1 MPSPSLLY
9 TVLTEE
15 LESQGFGPVPREE
28 LEAQLQQKL
37 PAIEEEL
44 GALRLSDP
52 EEYARRL
59 DGERVKLF
67 YAWLHT
73 RDVRRSALCF
83 SGGGIR
89 SATFGLGLMQ
99 GLARNRLLGQF
110 DYLSTVSGGGYLGSW
125 LTGWIYRERRKL
137 ADAPERQQL
146 AAGQEPEERQ
156 RLADQ
161 DAQDAQ
167 DTRDALRKV
176 ETRLQSLP
184 GSSPGSSFDQE
195 PEPVRYLRQYSR
207 YMSPKVGLLSADTW
221 TLVSIFLRNLFLNWL
236 VLLPLLALGLMIPR
250 VSVILTRLGTRP
262 WFQAR
267 EDWIFQL
274 VFWLAVVFGSC
285 AIGYIAAARPSLAA
299 KSTLKSKRRGQ
310 IPFLLFCE
318 LPLTLMAILITLYW
332 AWLRSR
338 GTPLSGLHFVI
349 LGWETSPLVGFV
361 LFGTL
366 LHLGG
371 FLLSRYFVRSYV
383 LGELSVTLATGALG
397 GLAAWLAATRLFPDV
412 TPGLVSEIYACF
424 AAPLLLFLF
433 LLAATLF
440 VGLSSYYTSDAD
452 REWLARAGAW
462 ILIVVAV
469 RIVLFAIVIFGPVAL
484 LYAPTWISSVGG
496 ISGLITLIL
505 GRSAR
510 TKGRKDQQEKG
521 EQSRTAIGLDKLLVF
536 AAPVFAASIL
546 VVLAQLTALLIRWL
560 SEISEAQGPVWPALP
575 GFVKDHFWLMPL
587 KIVYYCPWWTVV
599 VVALLFALV
608 GGIMGWFVDINRFSL
623 HAGYRDRLIRAYLG
637 ASRGSRRTPNPFT
650 GFDDD
655 DNVQMQDLRGNRP
668 FHVVNMALNL
678 VSGKDLAWQDRK
690 AETFTA
696 SPLHAGS
703 FRLGY
708 RDTAE
713 YGQHRGHKEIALS
726 LGTAVAISGAAA
738 SPNMGYHSSPVV
750 TFLLA
755 LFNVRLGWWLG
766 NPGPAGNHTFNTPG
780 PRFAPKSLFAE
791 AFGLT
796 DNDHPYVYLTDGGHF
811 ENLGLYEMV
820 LRRCRYIVVSD
831 GGQDAEF
838 TFEDLGNALSKIRV
852 DLGVPIKFGRI
863 PLSAR
868 PAKQEKYDPAD
879 DANAA
884 SAQSYCAIARIC
896 YSCVD
901 SVPGGTARDGFLLY
915 IKPALN
921 GTEPADVFHYA
932 RLHPQFP
939 HEPTSQQLYTESQFE
954 SYRELGSYVMRRILE
969 AVPGDGT
976 LEGLFAK
983 LEAGSVLGTMPACD

>member
-1 MPSPSLLY
+1 MPSPASLY

-15 LESQGFGPVPREE
+15 LESQGRGPVPRDE
-28 LEAQLQQKL
+28 LEKALQEKL
-37 PAIEEEL
+37 PAIDQEI
-44 GALRLSDP
+44 GTLRESDP

-67 YAWLHT
+67 YAWLHAN
-73 RDVRRSALCF
+73 DIRRSALCF

-89 SATFGLGLMQ
+89 SATFGLGLVQ
-99 GLARNRLLGQF
+99 GLARSRLLGQF
-110 DYLSTVSGGGYLGSW
+110 DFLSTVSGGGYLGSW

-137 ADAPERQQL
+137 A
-146 AAGQEPEERQ
+146 AAREGQELTTE
-156 RLADQ
+156 AGKD
-161 DAQDAQ
+161 DAQA
-167 DTRDALRKV
+167 ALRTV
-176 ETRLQSLP
+176 EARLENLP

-221 TLVSIFLRNLFLNWL
+221 TLVAIFLRNLFLNWL

-250 VSVILTRLGTRP
+250 VSVILVRLGTRP
-262 WFQAR
+262 WFQAS
-267 EDWIFQL
+267 EEWIFQL
-274 VFWLAVVFGSC
+274 VFWLAVLFGSC

-299 KSTLKSKRRGQ
+299 QSRLPARFRGQ
-310 IPFLLFCE
+310 LPFLAFCQ

-338 GTPLSGLHFVI
+338 GTPLEGLRFVV
-349 LGWETSPLVGFV
+349 LGWEISTPVGFV
-361 LFGTL
+361 LFGMA

-371 FLLSRYFVRSYV
+371 FLLSRLLVRSYV
-383 LGELSVTLATGALG
+383 LGELTVTLATGALG
-397 GLAAWLAATRLFPDV
+397 GAAAWLAATKLFPSV
-412 TPGLVSEIYACF
+412 APGLSSEIYSCF

-433 LLAATLF
+433 LAAATLF

-469 RIVLFAIVIFGPVAL
+469 RIVLFAIVIFGPVVL
-484 LYAPTWISSVGG
+484 LKAPGWISSAGG
-496 ISGLITLIL
+496 ISGLITLVL

-521 EQSRTAIGLDKLLVF
+521 ETSLMAIGLDRLLVF

-546 VVLAQLTALLIRWL
+546 VLLALLTSLLIRWL
-560 SEISEAQGPVWPALP
+560 GGSSWPEIP
-575 GFVKDHFWLMPL
+575 GIASDLWPL
-587 KIVYYCPWWTVV
+587 KVVYESPWQTVG
-599 VVALLFALV
+599 VVALLFAVV

-637 ASRGSRRTPNPFT
+637 ASRGSRRRPNPFT
-650 GFDDD
+650 GFDED
-655 DNVQMQDLRGNRP
+655 DNVQMQELRGNRP

-713 YGQHRGHKEIALS
+713 YGLHRGHRNVAIS

-766 NPGPAGNHTFNTPG
+766 NPGPAGNRTFDTPG
-780 PRFAPKSLFAE
+780 PRFAPGSLFAE

-796 DNDHPYVYLTDGGHF
+796 DNGHPYVYLTDGGHF
-811 ENLGLYEMV
+811 ENLALYEMV

-831 GGQDAEF
+831 GGQDGEF

-868 PAKQEKYDPAD
+868 PEKQEKYDPT
-879 DANAA
+879 NEQAA

-901 SVPGGTARDGFLLY
+901 SVPGGQARDGFLLY

-921 GTEPADVFHYA
+921 GSEPADVFHYA
-932 RLHPQFP
+932 RLHPHFP

-983 LEAGSVLGTMPACD
+983 LEEGSVLGTMPGCD

>member
-1 MPSPSLLY
+1 MPSPASLY

-28 LEAQLQQKL
+28 LEKQFQRKL
-37 PAIEEEL
+37 PALEDEL
-44 GALRLSDP
+44 AALRQADP

-73 RDVRRSALCF
+73 QDIRRSALCF

-89 SATFGLGLMQ
+89 SATFGLGLVQ
-99 GLARNRLLGQF
+99 GLARGRLLGQF

-137 ADAPERQQL
+137 A
-146 AAGQEPEERQ
+146 AAREPQEITAEAETEAGR
-156 RLADQ
+156 RLTE
-161 DAQDAQ
+161 Q
-167 DTRDALRKV
+167 DTKDAKDALRTV
-176 ETRLQSLP
+176 EARLENLP
-184 GSSPGSSFDQE
+184 GSALGASFDQE

-221 TLVSIFLRNLFLNWL
+221 TLVAIFLRNLFLNWL

-250 VSVILTRLGTRP
+250 VSVILVRLGTRP

-267 EDWIFQL
+267 EGGILQA

-285 AIGYIAAARPSLAA
+285 AIGYIAAARPSLTA
-299 KSTLKSKRRGQ
+299 KSTLPARFRGQ
-310 IPFLLFCE
+310 LPFLALCE

-349 LGWETSPLVGFV
+349 LGWETSPLVGFI
-361 LFGTL
+361 LFGTI

-371 FLLSRYFVRSYV
+371 FLLSRIFVRSYV
-383 LGELSVTLATGALG
+383 LGEFSVTLATGALG
-397 GLAAWLAATRLFPDV
+397 GLAAWLAATKLFPDV
-412 TPGLVSEIYACF
+412 MPGLSSEIYSCF

-433 LLAATLF
+433 LAAATLF

-462 ILIVVAV
+462 ILIVVSV
-469 RIVLFAIVIFGPVAL
+469 RIVLFAIVIFGPVVL
-484 LYAPTWISSVGG
+484 LKAPGWISSAVGMA
-496 ISGLITLIL
+496 SGLITLVL

-510 TKGRKDQQEKG
+510 TKGRKDLQDKG
-521 EQSRTAIGLDKLLVF
+521 EQSRTAIGLDRLLVF

-546 VVLAQLTALLIRWL
+546 VVLAQLTSLLIRWL
-560 SEISEAQGPVWPALP
+560 GGSMWTELP
-575 GFVKDHFWLMPL
+575 GVASDLWPL
-587 KIVYYCPWWTVV
+587 KVVYESPWLTVV
-599 VVALLFALV
+599 EVSVLLALV

-637 ASRGSRRTPNPFT
+637 ASRGSRRRPNPFT
-650 GFDDD
+650 GFDED
-655 DNVQMQDLRGNRP
+655 DNVQMQELRGNRP

-678 VSGKDLAWQDRK
+678 VAGKDLAWQDRK

-713 YGQHRGHKEIALS
+713 YGQHRGHQDVAIS

-766 NPGPAGNHTFNTPG
+766 NPGRAGNRTFNTPG
-780 PRFAPKSLFAE
+780 PRFAPSSLIAE

-796 DNDHPYVYLTDGGHF
+796 DNGHPYVYLTDGGHF

-820 LRRCRYIVVSD
+820 LRRCRHIVVSD
-831 GGQDAEF
+831 GGQDGEF

-879 DANAA
+879 ADAA
-884 SAQSYCAIARIC
+884 SVQSYCAIARIC

-901 SVPGGTARDGFLLY
+901 SVPGGKARDGFLLY

-921 GTEPADVFHYA
+921 GAEPADVFHYA
-932 RLHPQFP
+932 RLHPRFP

-976 LEGLFAK
+976 LEGLFK
-983 LEAGSVLGTMPACD
+983 QLEEGSVLGAMPVCD

>member
-1 MPSPSLLY
+1 
-9 TVLTEE
+9 
-15 LESQGFGPVPREE
+15 
-28 LEAQLQQKL
+28 
-37 PAIEEEL
+37 
-44 GALRLSDP
+44 
-52 EEYARRL
+52 
-59 DGERVKLF
+59 
-67 YAWLHT
+67 
-73 RDVRRSALCF
+73 
-83 SGGGIR
+83 
-89 SATFGLGLMQ
+89 
-99 GLARNRLLGQF
+99 
-110 DYLSTVSGGGYLGSW
+110 
-125 LTGWIYRERRKL
+125 
-137 ADAPERQQL
+137 
-146 AAGQEPEERQ
+146 
-156 RLADQ
+156 
-161 DAQDAQ
+161 
-167 DTRDALRKV
+167 
-176 ETRLQSLP
+176 
-184 GSSPGSSFDQE
+184 
-195 PEPVRYLRQYSR
+195 
-207 YMSPKVGLLSADTW
+207 MSPKVGLLSADTW
-221 TLVSIFLRNLFLNWL
+221 TLVAIFLRNLFLNWL

-250 VSVILTRLGTRP
+250 VSVILVRLGTAP
-262 WFQAR
+262 WFQAS

-299 KSTLKSKRRGQ
+299 KSTLPARFRGQ
-310 IPFLLFCE
+310 LPFLALCE

-338 GTPLSGLHFVI
+338 GTPLAGLHFVI

-371 FLLSRYFVRSYV
+371 FLLSRLLVRSYV

-397 GLAAWLAATRLFPDV
+397 GVAAWLAATQLFPAI
-412 TPGLVSEIYACF
+412 TPGLVSEVYSCF

-469 RIVLFAIVIFGPVAL
+469 RIVLFAIVIFGPVVL
-484 LYAPTWISSVGG
+484 LHAPTWISSVGG
-496 ISGLITLIL
+496 VSGLITLVL

-521 EQSRTAIGLDKLLVF
+521 EHEPDGDRAGQAPGLRGAGLRRLDPGGPRPAHHPAHPLAAESSDVGPATPPGGRRATSGAVEGRLSTRRGGRSPAVSVLL
-536 AAPVFAASIL
+536 
-546 VVLAQLTALLIRWL
+546 
-560 SEISEAQGPVWPALP
+560 
-575 GFVKDHFWLMPL
+575 
-587 KIVYYCPWWTVV
+587 
-599 VVALLFALV
+599 ALV

-637 ASRGSRRTPNPFT
+637 ASRGSRRRPNPFT
-650 GFDDD
+650 GFDED
-655 DNVQMQDLRGNRP
+655 DNVQMAELRGNRP

-678 VSGKDLAWQDRK
+678 VAGKDLAWQDRK

-713 YGQHRGHKEIALS
+713 YGLHRGHQDVAIS

-766 NPGPAGNHTFNTPG
+766 NPGPAGNRTFDTPG
-780 PRFAPKSLFAE
+780 PRFAPGSLFAE

-811 ENLGLYEMV
+811 ENLALYEMV

-831 GGQDAEF
+831 GGQDGEF

-868 PAKQEKYDPAD
+868 P
-879 DANAA
+879 
-884 SAQSYCAIARIC
+884 
-896 YSCVD
+896 
-901 SVPGGTARDGFLLY
+901 
-915 IKPALN
+915 
-921 GTEPADVFHYA
+921 
-932 RLHPQFP
+932 
-939 HEPTSQQLYTESQFE
+939 
-954 SYRELGSYVMRRILE
+954 
-969 AVPGDGT
+969 
-976 LEGLFAK
+976 
-983 LEAGSVLGTMPACD
+983 